1 VVPDSFDGYFTAA
14 ASAAGAL
21 IGLLFVAI
29 SMRPDAVLG
38 QNPSSRAR
46 ALASSSFTG
55 LVNGFFVSMAALI
68 PGRNLGIT
76 ASILAVLSLS
86 ATIRLHRRVGRS
98 ATKLAV
104 SALTTAAFAAQLAV
118 GIGLVARPHNASLVT
133 DLAWITIASF
143 AVALMRA
150 WSLLQGEGLEPQ
162 SAGPPTSQTAGGPG
176 VVGGG

>member
-1 VVPDSFDGYFTAA
+1 VVPDNFDGYFTAA

-38 QNPSSRAR
+38 ENPSSRAR

-68 PGRNLGIT
+68 PGRNLGVT
-76 ASILAVLSLS
+76 AIVLAALSLA
-86 ATIRLHRRVGRS
+86 ATFRLQRRVGR
-98 ATKLAV
+98 AVARVAV
-104 SALTTAAFAAQLAV
+104 SALATAAFVAQLAV
-118 GIGLVARPHNASLVT
+118 GIGLLARPRDTSLVT
-133 DLAWITIASF
+133 SIAWITIASL

-150 WSLLQGEGLEPQ
+150 WNLLQGEGMEKQ
-162 SAGPPTSQTAGGPG
+162 SAA
-176 VVGGG
+176 